1 MRYSVDAFLDDK
13 VLNALKTDSLAEAYK
28 KFAELIDLVEQDKL
42 DTIAIFDDEI
52 DVTMKIIA
60 QVNSFDF

>member
-1 MRYSVDAFLDDK
+1 MRYSVDCFLGDQ

-28 KFAELIDLVEQDKL
+28 KFAELIDLVELRKL
-42 DTIAIFDDEI
+42 HSIAIFDDEMEAG
-52 DVTMKIIA
+52 MKILV

>member
-1 MRYSVDAFLDDK
+1 MRYSVDCFLDDQ

-42 DTIAIFDDEI
+42 DTIAIFDDE
-52 DVTMKIIA
+52 DEVTMKIIS
-60 QVNSFDF
+60 QVSSFDF

>member
-1 MRYSVDAFLDDK
+1 MRYSVDAFLDDQ

-28 KFAELIDLVEQDKL
+28 KFAELIDLVEEGKL
-42 DTIAIFDDEI
+42 DTIDIFDEI
-52 DVTMKIIA
+52 EETKIIA

>member
-1 MRYSVDAFLDDK
+1 MCYSVDGFLGDQ

-42 DTIAIFDDEI
+42 DTVAIFDDEI
-52 DVTMKIIA
+52 KVIA